1 MAAQVDDFRR
11 HASGRKVG
19 ILLMVAAVIGA
30 ITGALAVAFRFL
42 LLEVTDLLWSQPYDL
57 VAACAAMPW
66 YWIMSIPV
74 LGGFLVGPLVE
85 RFAPEAR
92 GAGVSE
98 VIEAVVTRDGNIRH
112 RTTLFKMIATLI
124 SLGSGASVGREGPI
138 VHIGSSVGSSI
149 AQLLGM
155 AAEWKRVFLACG
167 AAAGIAATFNA
178 PMAGMLFAAE
188 IILVD
193 FQVNYLSQIAVSAV
207 VATVVSHHFL
217 GSFPAFD
224 VPNFQ
229 LLSYWEIPGYFMLGL
244 LAGLLAILFIRAT
257 AMVEDGFT
265 AMQVPRWLR
274 PAIGGVVVGGVALW
288 CPYVLGVGYLV
299 VNEVLSADLLPV
311 MMIMILL
318 AKFIATSCSVG
329 AGFSGGILA
338 PSLVMGALLGGS
350 FGSLLHVVAPEH
362 VAAFPVYGLVGM
374 AAMVSGTTLAPIT
387 AIFTIFELT
396 YNFEIILP
404 LMTSCIASLL
414 VVQTFYGLSIYET
427 RLVRKGMKIVRGRD
441 VTLLRSLQVVEYMD
455 RDFEK
460 IAENLSLG
468 KLAQLAQESYY
479 PHFVVLNDKQQLVG
493 MVSMRDLKA
502 CLSEMGELS
511 DLVLVSEIMTRK
523 VITITPDQSLEA
535 AFELFEGKQIST
547 LPVVDV
553 ADSRRVLGMLKK
565 SALIQAYSQNIL
577 KIGL

>member
-1 MAAQVDDFRR
+1 MTVQIDDFRR
-11 HASGRKVG
+11 HASGRKV
-19 ILLMVAAVIGA
+19 IVLLLVAAAIGA

-42 LLEVTDLLWSQPYDL
+42 LLEVTDFFWAQSYDL
-57 VAACAAMPW
+57 VAASALMPW
-66 YWIMSIPV
+66 YQIMLIPV
-74 LGGFLVGPLVE
+74 VGGALVGCIVE

-217 GSFPAFD
+217 GAFPAFD
-224 VPNFQ
+224 VPHFQ
-229 LLSYWEIPGYFMLGL
+229 LLSYWEIPGYFILGL
-244 LAGLLAILFIRAT
+244 LAGLLSIMFVRAT
-257 AMVEDGFT
+257 SLVEDRFT
-265 AMQVPRWLR
+265 ALHIPLWLR
-274 PAIGGVVVGGVALW
+274 PAIGGIVVGAVALW
-288 CPYVLGVGYLV
+288 CPYALGVGYLA
-299 VNEVLSADLLPV
+299 VNKVLGAELLPV
-311 MMIMILL
+311 MMLVILL

-350 FGSLLHVVAPEH
+350 FGSLLHGLAPEQ

-441 VTLLRSLQVVEYMD
+441 VTLLRSLQVVEYMEK
-455 RDFEK
+455 DFEK

-493 MVSMRDLKA
+493 MVSMRDLKV

-511 DLVLVSEIMTRK
+511 ELVLVSEIMTRN
-523 VITITPDQSLEA
+523 VITLTPDQSLEA

-553 ADSRRVLGMLKK
+553 KDSRRVVGMLKK